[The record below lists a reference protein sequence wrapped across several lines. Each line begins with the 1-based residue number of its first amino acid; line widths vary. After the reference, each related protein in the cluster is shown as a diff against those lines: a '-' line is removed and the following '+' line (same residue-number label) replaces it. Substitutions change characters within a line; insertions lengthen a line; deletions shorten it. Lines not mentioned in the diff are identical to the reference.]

1 MDADPDW
8 PPQKTVWRG
17 VLHQHAAGAAL
28 AGGIMLIIGAP
39 GGRAKA
45 GCAVYA
51 GTCRSQHIALC
62 CRLCC
67 AVRTV
72 PNLQQRSMA
81 PHSDMK
87 AHRVPVHAL
96 AGALTLQLFCSALY
110 HVPSWR
116 HGTRTWLR
124 RLDHA
129 CIFTCA

>member
-51 GTCRSQHIALC
+51 GACFRGLGFKLGPCPTRLTPAPPHHGQC
-62 CRLCC
+62 CTAC
-67 AVRTV
+67 
-72 PNLQQRSMA
+72 
-81 PHSDMK
+81 
-87 AHRVPVHAL
+87 
-96 AGALTLQLFCSALY
+96 TLQCCPLGNL
-110 HVPSWR
+110 P
-116 HGTRTWLR
+116 
-124 RLDHA
+124 
-129 CIFTCA
+129 

>member
-51 GTCRSQHIALC
+51 GVAAVYLRPIALP
-62 CRLCC
+62 
-67 AVRTV
+67 A
-72 PNLQQRSMA
+72 A
-81 PHSDMK
+81 
-87 AHRVPVHAL
+87 AARVPLRHSLTCHCMHAP
-96 AGALTLQLFCSALY
+96 A
-110 HVPSWR
+110 SWS
-116 HGTRTWLR
+116 
-124 RLDHA
+124 HA
-129 CIFTCA
+129 